1 MVQMDGTATPPH
13 KSESSLE
20 PIANYFRDLK
30 KVTFQ
35 PTLFFKALPVSGGI
49 GGPLAFALVT
59 HWIGAALG
67 YFMDSL
73 TGNIGERM
81 MHQMVQFSSHYS
93 TRSLG
98 TGDIDAPMKMAN
110 GWMNS
115 LNQGQKFADWIWGS
129 GGTLLD
135 PFFTLVIILFTSF
148 FVFIGARLFVNPTSW
163 PTSRSAPAA
172 SVRSGGGPMNLDSE
186 VVRFPSGVT
195 YESALRVVAFGMSP
209 AIFAG
214 VPYFGWI
221 ASWVFIPIVTIIG
234 AREIYRISPGRATV
248 VGLFPSLLFLGI
260 LSLGLVI
267 MMMFFMKLI
276 GSLFI

>member
-1 MVQMDGTATPPH
+1 MDEMAIPPH
-13 KSESSLE
+13 KTESSFE

-30 KVTFQ
+30 KVTFE
-35 PTLFFKALPVSGGI
+35 PTKFFRALPVSGGI

-59 HWIGAALG
+59 HWIGAGLG
-67 YFMDSL
+67 YFLDSF
-73 TGNIGERM
+73 TGNFGERM

-93 TRSLG
+93 TRYSG

-110 GWMNS
+110 NWMQG

-148 FVFIGARLFVNPTSW
+148 FVFIGARLFVTPS
-163 PTSRSAPAA
+163 PAAPARA
-172 SVRSGGGPMNLDSE
+172 GGGYEDI
-186 VVRFPSGVT
+186 RFPAGVT
-195 YESALRVVAFGMSP
+195 YESALRVVAYGLSP

-214 VPYFGWI
+214 IPYFGWI
-221 ASWVFIPIVTIIG
+221 ASWVFVPIVTIIG
-234 AREIYRISPGRATV
+234 AREIYRISPSRATV

-267 MMMFFMKLI
+267 VMMFFMKLI

>member
-1 MVQMDGTATPPH
+1 MDGTATPPH
-13 KSESSLE
+13 KTESSLE

-30 KVTFQ
+30 KVTFE
-35 PTLFFKALPVSGGI
+35 PTLFFKALPVRGGI

-59 HWIGAALG
+59 HWIGAASG

-110 GWMNS
+110 GWMSS
-115 LNQGQKFADWIWGS
+115 LSQGQKFADWIWGS

-148 FVFIGARLFVNPTSW
+148 FVFIGARLFVVPTFR
-163 PTSRSAPAA
+163 PAPEAP
-172 SVRSGGGPMNLDSE
+172 VRTGGPMNLDGE

-221 ASWVFIPIVTIIG
+221 ATWVFIPIVTIIG

-260 LSLGLVI
+260 LSLGFVI
-267 MMMFFMKLI
+267 VMMFFMKLI
-276 GSLFI
+276 GSMFL